1 MILWLASYPKSGNTF
16 LRSLLTTYFF
26 TRDGNFKFDVLKKT
40 QQFPSSEV
48 FAKMGVDINDKY
60 KVSENYAKAQEEI
73 NKSNRLE
80 FVKTHSSFC
89 KMYNKFNFSDFKNS
103 IGVI

>member
-26 TRDGNFKFDVLKKT
+26 TREGNFKFDVLKKT

-48 FAKMGVDINDKY
+48 FAK
-60 KVSENYAKAQEEI
+60 
-73 NKSNRLE
+73 
-80 FVKTHSSFC
+80 
-89 KMYNKFNFSDFKNS
+89 
-103 IGVI
+103 IGVKDNRILKMAHQNLARK

>member
-1 MILWLASYPKSGNTF
+1 MILWLASYPKSGNIF

-26 TRDGNFKFDVLKKT
+26 TRDGNFKFDVLKKS

-48 FAKMGVDINDKY
+48 FAKIGVDINDKY

-80 FVKTHSSFC
+80 FVKTHSSFAKC
-89 KMYNKFNFSDFKNS
+89 IINLIFL
-103 IGVI
+103 ILRTPVE

>member
-60 KVSENYAKAQEEI
+60 KVSENYAKAKKKSI
-73 NKSNRLE
+73 NLI
-80 FVKTHSSFC
+80 
-89 KMYNKFNFSDFKNS
+89 D
-103 IGVI
+103 